1 MHCNNLRFHGRDV
14 LEEKKSSNTKRNI
27 FNAVFLMT
35 LLILTIWLIFKD
47 QDIGQIFK
55 LVSEIS
61 PIFLV
66 ICFILVIF
74 FVCSESVIIKYLL
87 STVNIKVP
95 LFNCIRYSFVGF
107 FYSCITPSASG
118 GQPMQIY
125 YMKRQNIDI
134 PTATIILMLVTI
146 EYKFVLVALGL
157 GLIAFGQGLLAT
169 LEGEVVF
176 FLYLGTALN
185 VFCVAFMSIL
195 VFLPNTAK
203 FGIMWGYR
211 LLKKLHIMKE
221 KNNRETRLEASMETY
236 KRASVYLKSNKLAV
250 FNTTVISFLQ
260 RFFLF
265 FITYIVYIAMGNSS
279 ENAITITLLQ
289 SIVSISVDM
298 LPLPGGMGI
307 SERLYL
313 LIFSPIFGGMTAAV
327 ASMMV
332 SRGFSYYVLV
342 IVSAIISI
350 ITHLTVR
357 APEDPKPRFSVK
369 RPDPTRVYDDK

>member
-1 MHCNNLRFHGRDV
+1 MK
-14 LEEKKSSNTKRNI
+14 KKSKINKNI
-27 FNAVFLMT
+27 WNFLFLAI
-35 LLILTIWLIFKD
+35 LLGLTIWLIFKD
-47 QDIGQIFK
+47 QDIESIFN
-55 LVSEIS
+55 LLAGIS
-61 PIFLV
+61 PVFLLICFVLV
-66 ICFILVIF
+66 IL

-87 STVNIKVP
+87 GTVNIKVP

-118 GQPMQIY
+118 GQPMQIF

-157 GLIAFGQGLLAT
+157 GLIFFGQGLLAT
-169 LEGEVVF
+169 LDGEVIF
-176 FLYLGTALN
+176 FLYVGVALN

-195 VFLPNTAK
+195 VFMPATAK
-203 FGIMWGYR
+203 FGITKGYA

-221 KNNRETRLEASMETY
+221 KNNREERLEASMEKY
-236 KRASVYLKSNKLAV
+236 KDASKYLKAHKLAV
-250 FNTTVISFLQ
+250 FNTTVISFVQ
-260 RFFLF
+260 RFFSF
-265 FITYIVYIAMGNSS
+265 FITYIVYIAMGNS
-279 ENAITITLLQ
+279 ELDAITVTLLQ

-313 LIFSPIFGGMTAAV
+313 LIFTPIFGTSAAAV

-342 IVSAIISI
+342 IVSAIISM

-357 APEDPKPRFSVK
+357 APDDPKPRLVF
-369 RPDPTRVYDDK
+369 RHPDRTRAGEDSFKNDKETQLYIEK